1 MTSQAVL
8 AASALDTGSLLSR
21 FGAWAVLVVIFAET
35 GIPIVGF
42 FLPADTLLVPAG
54 LLCAPS
60 AGGTHLQLWLLLV
73 CAAVGS
79 VAGAQVG
86 FLLGRRGG
94 RIVSTRGF
102 NRRGQA
108 RIERAERL
116 FTRYGQVRAVVIGRF
131 IPVIRTLVHPA
142 AGLLGMPT
150 AMFTMWQIAAGI
162 VWSQSLVLLGYA
174 LGYSGGRGLPYT
186 TAAVAVAV
194 CLGFLPPAWHSL
206 RERRAARARG
216 QDEVRAADAQEGQKG
231 RPGRKGREGL
241 RR

>member
-8 AASALDTGSLLSR
+8 AASWLDSGSLLSR
-21 FGAWAVLVVIFAET
+21 YGAWAVLAVIFAET

-60 AGGTHLQLWLLLV
+60 NGGTHLQLPLLLV

-86 FLLGRRGG
+86 FWLGRRGG

-102 NRRGQA
+102 NQRGQA
-108 RIERAERL
+108 RIHRAEQL
-116 FTRYGQVRAVVIGRF
+116 FTRYGHVRAVVIGRF

-150 AMFTMWQIAAGI
+150 ASFTLWQTAAGI

-186 TAAVAVAV
+186 TAAVVVAV
-194 CLGFLPPAWHSL
+194 SLGFLPPAWHSL
-206 RERRAARARG
+206 RERKAARRAR
-216 QDEVRAADAQEGQKG
+216 RQEAHGG
-231 RPGRKGREGL
+231 HGEHEGNEAPEL
-241 RR
+241 KR